1 MNESLQ
7 ALWQWAEAKRE
18 GDAAAFSKASRAML
32 LHLLEQRRRMAKAPL
47 ASWAKARSPE
57 ITRPSAPEI
66 TRDRPRSPLASRTK
80 AAALGAGEDPSV
92 APCLQHC
99 NRWMVEAR
107 WIDMAKSAE
116 WLIDN
121 ARLTDAQR
129 GEITRDHPR

>member
-47 ASWAKARSPE
+47 ASWAKARSPD

-66 TRDRPRSPLASRTK
+66 ARDRPRSPLASRTK
-80 AAALGAGEDPSV
+80 
-92 APCLQHC
+92 
-99 NRWMVEAR
+99 AR

>member
-1 MNESLQ
+1 MMNESLQ

-57 ITRPSAPEI
+57 ITR
-66 TRDRPRSPLASRTK
+66 DRPRSPLASRTK
-80 AAALGAGEDPSV
+80 
-92 APCLQHC
+92 
-99 NRWMVEAR
+99 AR

-129 GEITRDHPR
+129 GEITPRHPR